1 MKTATEIV
9 NKSVD
14 TRPVLEVTDLN
25 VELPIYGHY
34 LPVVTN
40 ISFQVRPGEAV
51 ALVGESGCGKTMT
64 ARSIIG
70 LPPDGARVSGSIK
83 LEGRELTTLSKKERR
98 KLGGSRIGFIF
109 QEPMTSLHPT
119 LTVGAQLCD
128 TLRLHLGLDNKA
140 ARARAAELLD
150 RVGIPRSKAILDT
163 YVHQLS
169 GGMRQRVMIALAV
182 SCGPALVIADEPT
195 TALDVTIQAQVLD
208 LLDEMRKDLGLSML
222 YITHDLEVVGDF
234 CDRAV
239 VMYAGDVVE
248 EGPALRVLQEPYH
261 HYTNGLVGAI
271 PVLEDQRT
279 RLTIIPGQVPP
290 LGAWPSG
297 CRFAPRCTRAD
308 QLCQKHPGL
317 EDFDQ
322 GRLRCW
328 HPVEYAQTRKEVS
341 RS

>member
-1 MKTATEIV
+1 MTAISPETKPI
-9 NKSVD
+9 
-14 TRPVLEVTDLN
+14 LEVKDLT
-25 VELPIYGHY
+25 VALSIYGKY
-34 LPVVTN
+34 VPVVTDVT
-40 ISFQVRPGEAV
+40 FEVKPGEAV

-70 LPPDGARVSGSIK
+70 LPPDGARVTGSIK

-119 LTVGAQLCD
+119 LTIGDQLCD
-128 TLRLHLGLDNKA
+128 TIRLHLKLDRKA
-140 ARARAAELLD
+140 ARTRAANLLD
-150 RVGIPRSKAILDT
+150 RVGIPRSTAMLDN
-163 YVHQLS
+163 YIHQLS

-208 LLDEMRKDLGLSML
+208 LLKEMRSEMGLSML
-222 YITHDLEVVGDF
+222 YITHDLEVVEEF

-248 EGPALRVLQEPYH
+248 QGTAEHILSEPHH
-261 HYTNGLVGAI
+261 HYTRGLIGAI
-271 PVLEDQRT
+271 PVMDDQRK

-290 LGAWPSG
+290 LGAWPNG
-297 CRFAPRCTRAD
+297 CRFSPRCPRAD
-308 QLCQKHPGL
+308 AVCKTHPGL
-317 EDFDQ
+317 DPIGDA
-322 GRLRCW
+322 LVRCW
-328 HPVEYAQTRKEVS
+328 HPMEAEAVNGS
-341 RS
+341 RNHE